1 MRRLYQAATLACAL
15 AALSCDT
22 GTGVDTAGMSRVNVF
37 LADGPGAVEAV
48 WLQFDQIYLIS
59 IPGAEGGRLVELLD
73 EPTGLIEVTSL
84 VDSVEAL
91 ALSVPVEPGSYNEL
105 RLILGSAVLET
116 EEGRVFT
123 FGDPDLP
130 DSVDVDGQLHCPS
143 CSSSGLKVV
152 FDVEMEEGT
161 GDIVVDFDVG
171 QSFGHEAGK
180 SGRWIMRPI
189 IRALHDKH
197 DDDEEDD
204 DDDDGDDDDDDGD
217 DDDDEDDDRPGNGKG
232 RGRGRGQGGD
242 QDRFASISGDITLGT
257 GVTIPACPAGTSRS
271 IEDFMP
277 TATAD
282 SLDNAD
288 GADVV
293 ATGHV
298 DEDDDE
304 AEFKIW
310 RLKADTWT
318 LGHKAETVLTE
329 AGHKLVWAATVSPTT
344 VELSAGER
352 AEDVEYTIT
361 SVTCQGP
368 TP

>member
-1 MRRLYQAATLACAL
+1 MRRLHRASALALAL
-15 AALSCDT
+15 AAWSCDSA
-22 GTGVDTAGMSRVNVF
+22 GTGVDDTAGMSRVNVF

-59 IPGAEGGRLVELLD
+59 IAGAEGGRLVELLD

-91 ALSVPVEPGSYNEL
+91 ALAVPVEPGSYNEL
-105 RLILGSAVLET
+105 RLILGGAILET
-116 EEGRVFT
+116 EEGKIFT
-123 FGDPDLP
+123 FGDVELP
-130 DSVDVDGQLHCPS
+130 DSVEADGELHCPS

-161 GDIVVDFDVG
+161 GDIVLDFDVG
-171 QSFGHEAGK
+171 QSFGHEAGR

-197 DDDEEDD
+197 DDDD
-204 DDDDGDDDDDDGD
+204 DDDDGDDDE
-217 DDDDEDDDRPGNGKG
+217 DDDDEGNGNGHG
-232 RGRGRGQGGD
+232 RGRGHGGD
-242 QDRFASISGDITLGT
+242 QDRFASIAGDIALGD
-257 GVTIPACPAGTSRS
+257 GVTIPACPAGSERS

-282 SLDNAD
+282 SLNNAD
-288 GADVV
+288 GTDVV

-298 DEDDDE
+298 DDDDDE
-304 AEFKIW
+304 FEFKIW

-318 LGHKAETVLTE
+318 LGFEERTTAGD
-329 AGHKLVWAATVSPTT
+329 AGHEHVWAATVEPTE
-344 VELSAGER
+344 VELSAGEKAR
-352 AEDVEYTIT
+352 DVVYTIT
-361 SVTCQGP
+361 SVTCDAP
-368 TP
+368 